1 MAKRKQIIKFLNW
14 SHKQF
19 KDEYSEHEQR
29 QLSDF
34 DKGILYGITLAR
46 IMIENKR
53 DKEHDF

>member
-1 MAKRKQIIKFLNW
+1 MAKRKEIVNFLNW
-14 SHKQF
+14 SHKQL
-19 KDEYSEHEQR
+19 KDEYSEHEQI

-34 DKGILYGITLAR
+34 EKGILYGITLAR